1 MSKSSPQFGQRE
13 QEQAQLLIRLAL
25 DEDLGSVGDVTS
37 QAVIPADLNGNADF
51 IARQHGV
58 LAGVYLISM
67 VAHAVDPALQ
77 VTVQKTDGALLKPD
91 DCIANVRGALQ
102 SLLAAER
109 TTLNFMQ
116 RLSGI
121 ASLTHRYAAELSGT
135 ACQLLDTRKT
145 TPGWRFLEKYAVRCG
160 GGHNHRMGLYDA
172 VMIKD
177 NHLAGL
183 REHGTPLA
191 EAVRLAKRK
200 APAGMKLEVEVE
212 NLDQL
217 REALSE
223 FPHVVLLDNMS
234 IEQLHQ
240 AVSLRNQLQPKV
252 RLEASGGITLQTLAE
267 VARTGVDYVSVGAL
281 THSAPALDIALDYR
295 V

>member
-1 MSKSSPQFGQRE
+1 
-13 QEQAQLLIRLAL
+13 
-25 DEDLGSVGDVTS
+25 
-37 QAVIPADLNGNADF
+37 VIPAELNGDADF
-51 IARQHGV
+51 IARQNGV
-58 LAGVYLISM
+58 LAGVGLIRM
-67 VAHAVDPALQ
+67 VAYAVDPSLQ
-77 VTVQKTDGALLKPD
+77 VTVKQSDGTLLKPQD
-91 DCIANVRGALQ
+91 RIANIRGSLR

-121 ASLTHRYAAELSGT
+121 ASLTHRYVAELAGT
-135 ACQLLDTRKT
+135 HCQLLDTRKT

-160 GGHNHRMGLYDA
+160 GGHNHRIGLFDA

-191 EAVRLAKRK
+191 EAVRLAKAK
-200 APAGMKLEVEVE
+200 VPAGMKVEVEVE
-212 NLDQL
+212 TLEQL
-217 REALSE
+217 REALGE
-223 FPHVVLLDNMS
+223 KPHVVLLDNMR
-234 IEQLHQ
+234 IEQLEQ
-240 AVSLRNQLQPKV
+240 AVALRKLLQPQVK
-252 RLEASGGITLQTLAE
+252 LEASGGITLQTLAI

-281 THSAPALDIALDYR
+281 THSAPALDSALDYR